1 MIGHVA
7 PEAAVGGPI
16 AAIADGD
23 LISIDVNTRRIDVE
37 KVDLGQRLKGWSVPE
52 SKYRSGVFAKY
63 AAQVQS
69 ASEGAVTRP

>member
-1 MIGHVA
+1 M
-7 PEAAVGGPI
+7 GGTPVK
-16 AAIADGD
+16 
-23 LISIDVNTRRIDVE
+23 LYLYVE

-69 ASEGAVTRP
+69 ASQGAVTRP